1 MADKLNNFSD
11 SAHLDN
17 LLNTADSA
25 EVLEFLSELSS
36 QLRKKFSSVAVLM
49 AKVQVRL
56 QQVFSDKIES
66 GPSISHG
73 IDQSVIDGVT
83 NLKVSPA

>member
-1 MADKLNNFSD
+1 
-11 SAHLDN
+11 
-17 LLNTADSA
+17 
-25 EVLEFLSELSS
+25 
-36 QLRKKFSSVAVLM
+36 M